1 MRCLV
6 EFDERIAYDSGYL
19 KGVSMSAQVNVEFLD
34 GIQIITINRPE
45 ARNAIS
51 VETAHQLSAAFDEL
65 DARDDIRIGILTGA
79 GGTFS
84 SGMDL
89 KDFAQTRKRALV
101 EGKGFGGL
109 NEAPPKKPL
118 IAAVEGYAVAGGFE
132 MVLACDL
139 VVAANNAMF
148 GLPEVK
154 RGLVAGSGGLL
165 RLPRQLPYHIA
176 MEIILT
182 GDLLPAARAH
192 QYGLINVMTDPG
204 QALAEAIKLA
214 QRICENGPLAVQTS
228 KSVVNQGADFSADD
242 MFDLQRPLI
251 HHIFMSDDAKEGAT
265 AFAQKRKPVWT
276 GK

>member
-1 MRCLV
+1 
-6 EFDERIAYDSGYL
+6 
-19 KGVSMSAQVNVEFLD
+19 MSKLVNVDVVD

-51 VETAHQLSAAFDEL
+51 VETAHQMAAAFDEM

-89 KDFAQTRKRALV
+89 KDFSKTRKRAIV

-118 IAAVEGYAVAGGFE
+118 IAAVEGYALAGGFE
-132 MVLACDL
+132 MMLACDL
-139 VVAANNAMF
+139 IVAANNTKF

-165 RLPRQLPYHIA
+165 RLPRHIPYHIA
-176 MEIILT
+176 MEVILT
-182 GDLLPAARAH
+182 GDMFDAQRAH
-192 QYGLINVMTDPG
+192 QYGLINVMTNPG
-204 QALAEAIKLA
+204 QALDQAIELA
-214 QRICENGPLAVQTS
+214 RRICENGPLAVQTA
-228 KSVVNQGADFSADD
+228 KSVVNQGLDFPSDK
-242 MFDLQRPLI
+242 MFDMQRPLI
-251 HHIFMSDDAKEGAT
+251 DHIFRSDDAKEGST
-265 AFAQKRKPVWT
+265 AFAEKRKPVWT